1 MLRLRGRIETGVG
14 AWGTRYAPRARGEGR
29 GAAGPGVPGE
39 GVEGERWPAPCV
51 ARRRRG
57 GAPPDPAGR
66 ATLTGVFLG
75 GEVDVLWNEGVLALF
90 RWRRERR
97 QRLQEAAAL
106 VREAE
111 RWLAAQRPG
120 SRPDELWPPLQGG
133 PPA

>member
-1 MLRLRGRIETGVG
+1 M
-14 AWGTRYAPRARGEGR
+14 
-29 GAAGPGVPGE
+29 
-39 GVEGERWPAPCV
+39 
-51 ARRRRG
+51 
-57 GAPPDPAGR
+57 PPDPAGR

-120 SRPDELWPPLQGG
+120 SHPDELWPPLQGG